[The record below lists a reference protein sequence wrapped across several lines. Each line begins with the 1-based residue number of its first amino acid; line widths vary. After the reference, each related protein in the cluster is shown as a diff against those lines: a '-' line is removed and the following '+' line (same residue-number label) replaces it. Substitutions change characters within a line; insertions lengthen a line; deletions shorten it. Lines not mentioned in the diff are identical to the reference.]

1 MVATRM
7 TRQLCCSVSAA
18 AVMAAAM
25 TQTALAQDAPG
36 DTAATQEIVVTGS
49 NIRGARINETLP
61 VIVLGED
68 DIAAIG
74 EIDAEDLVRSLP
86 SNGSVAFRNDNNTTV
101 NNVRGDIAS
110 INLRSIGSS
119 GTLVLLNGR
128 RVVNHPSTQA
138 ELSTPVTTTNINSL
152 PVAGISRIEV
162 LTDGASA
169 IYGTD
174 AVAGVFNTI
183 LKDDYD
189 GFSLQV
195 RHGAAPDTEL
205 DEQQLTFTAGKTF
218 NDGRTNI
225 SLVGEYARRDG
236 LFANEQDFSA
246 SEDLRPRVV
255 GTPFEGSL
263 SFDNRATQTPFGEF
277 QLVTPTRV
285 RQGAVNLT
293 TAAGIFHIQPS
304 TFAGCLGT
312 TATTLRQP
320 GICIDDGAL
329 DRDLRFDGSSGRS
342 IISDRDRF
350 NLFAFLNHDT
360 DGGVRV
366 YGEFGYYFANTQ
378 STNEPTQPLNAGP
391 FTIPRNNFYNPF
403 GPVTF
408 SDGSPNPNRLPNLV
422 GVPAAGI
429 PVFLSSS
436 RYRFV
441 DAGFRNVEVKNRQWR
456 ALAGARG
463 PINGSNWDFDSAVL
477 FNRATAADVEDNRI
491 SLTLLQQ
498 ALTNETPNTYNFFN
512 GADPNTPSF
521 DSTPN
526 SRSVIE
532 PFLIEVERQSS
543 SELALIDFKVANG
556 DFLKL
561 PGGSLGVA
569 LGAEFR
575 YESYSEDRD
584 PRLDGTITFTDSV
597 TGVTF
602 PSDVLGTS
610 DTPDSRGSRNV
621 VAGFAELSA
630 PLVSPE
636 MGIPLVRQF
645 DIQAAARVEQYS
657 DFGSSG
663 VKPRVAAAWTPVE
676 FLKGRA
682 AWSLGFRAP
691 NLVVINE
698 AVNRS
703 NARED
708 SLFCEA
714 GVRNGTFANFGACTG
729 FVEGR
734 VERRTVAPDIG
745 PENDRNLTYGVIFEP
760 RGLEG
765 FLSVLNP
772 LSITVDRWSIR
783 RENVVGVFGAENQIS
798 LDYLLR
804 TRGSFNPNVVRADP
818 TADDVAFFAGTGLTP
833 AGEIIAVEDTYD
845 NNEDI
850 EVSGTD
856 FALYYRLKDTA
867 LGSFN
872 LQFNASKLR
881 NFFIALSPGA
891 VQIAEG
897 VANGEISSD
906 ITVIQEGNIIQQ
918 DGQPIWQAG
927 ANLTWR
933 HDSGFG
939 GGARFD
945 YVAPYFD
952 TSVALDANGNQF
964 VIESFST
971 VSLYAEYDVQ
981 GDGPF
986 ANTRL
991 RVGVNNIADKEP
1003 PLADNDNGFDAGF
1016 HSARGRFLYF
1026 DIRKEF

>member
-1 MVATRM
+1 MIATRI
-7 TRQLCCSVSAA
+7 TGRLCCSVSAA
-18 AVMAAAM
+18 AVIAA
-25 TQTALAQDAPG
+25 ALAQPASAQEDR
-36 DTAATQEIVVTGS
+36 TAAQPTEEIVVTGS
-49 NIRGARINETLP
+49 NIRGARINEALP
-61 VIVLGED
+61 VVVLGED
-68 DIAAIG
+68 DIAAVG

-86 SNGSVAFRNDNNTTV
+86 SNGNVAFRNDNNTTV

-138 ELSTPVTTTNINSL
+138 ELSTPVTTTNVNSL

-183 LKDDYD
+183 LKDNYE
-189 GFSLQV
+189 GLSLQV
-195 RHGAAPDTEL
+195 RHGTALDTEL

-225 SLVGEYARRDG
+225 SFVGEYARRDG
-236 LFANEQDFSA
+236 MLASEQDFS
-246 SEDLRPRVV
+246 STEDLRSRVA
-255 GTPFEGSL
+255 GTSFDGST
-263 SFDNRATQTPFGEF
+263 SFDNRATQGPWGEF
-277 QLVTPTRV
+277 LIRSSPRV

-293 TAAGIFHIQPS
+293 SATGIFHIQPS

-312 TATTLRQP
+312 TATTLATP
-320 GICIDDGAL
+320 GICIDDAAL
-329 DRDLRFDGSSGRS
+329 DRELRYDGASGRS

-350 NLFAFLNHDT
+350 NLFAFFNHDT
-360 DGGVRV
+360 LGGVRI

-378 STNEPTQPLNAGP
+378 STNDPTQPLNAGP
-391 FTIPRNNFYNPF
+391 FTIPANNYYNPF
-403 GPVTF
+403 GPTTF
-408 SDGSPNPNRLPNLV
+408 SNGQVNPNRLPGLV
-422 GVPAAGI
+422 NVPSTGL
-429 PVFLSSS
+429 PVSLSSS

-441 DAGFRNVEVKNRQWR
+441 DVGYRNVEVKNRQWR

-463 PINGSNWDFDSAVL
+463 SINDSNWDFDSAVL
-477 FNRATAADVEDNRI
+477 FNRASAVDVTDNRI

-498 ALTNETPNTYNFFN
+498 SLANETPNTYNFFN
-512 GADPNTPSF
+512 GANPASPSL

-526 SRSVIE
+526 PRSVIE
-532 PFLIEVERQSS
+532 PFLIDVERASFS
-543 SELALIDFKVANG
+543 DLALVDFKVANG
-556 DFLKL
+556 EFLNL
-561 PGGSLGVA
+561 PGGAAGVA
-569 LGAEFR
+569 LGGEFR
-575 YESYSEDRD
+575 YESYREDRD

-597 TGVTF
+597 TGISY
-602 PSDVLGTS
+602 PSDVLGSS
-610 DTPDSRGSRNV
+610 DTPDSGGSRTV
-621 VAGFAELSA
+621 FAAFGEVSA

-636 MGIPLVRQF
+636 MGVPLVNQL
-645 DIQAAARVEQYS
+645 DLQAAARIEHYS

-663 VKPRVAAAWTPVE
+663 VKPRVAAAWKP
-676 FLKGRA
+676 FDFIKARA

-703 NARED
+703 NTRVD

-729 FVEGR
+729 FAEGR
-734 VERRTVAPDIG
+734 VERRRVSADIG
-745 PENDRNLTYGVIFEP
+745 PEDDRNITYGIIFEP

-783 RENVVGVFGAENQIS
+783 RENVVGVFGAENHIS

-804 TRGSFNPNVVRADP
+804 TRGSFNPNVVRAAP
-818 TADDVAFFAGTGLTP
+818 TPDDIAYFAGTGLAA
-833 AGEIIAVEDTYD
+833 AGDIIAIEDTYD

-850 EVSGTD
+850 EVTGTD
-856 FALYYRLKDTA
+856 FALYYRLRKTA
-867 LGSFN
+867 LGSFS

-881 NFFIALSPGA
+881 KYFIALSPGA
-891 VQIAEG
+891 IEIAEG
-897 VANGEISSD
+897 VANGEISNN
-906 ITVIQEGNIIQQ
+906 ITVSQEGNIIKQ
-918 DGQPIWQAG
+918 DGQPKWQMG
-927 ANLTWR
+927 ASLTWR

-945 YVAPYFD
+945 HITSYFD
-952 TSVALDANGNQF
+952 TSVARDAGGNQF
-964 VIESFST
+964 VIDSFST
-971 VSLYAEYDVQ
+971 VNLYAEYEVQ
-981 GDGPF
+981 GGGAF

-991 RVGVNNIADKEP
+991 RVGVNNIADREP
-1003 PLADNDNGFDAGF
+1003 PLADNDNGYDAGY

-1026 DIRKEF
+1026 DVRKEF